1 MAKENNTTFAPD
13 TEKILVRGL
22 NAMTKACDALTK
34 QNETLNKDIEGLK
47 KKISRL
53 SERVLIDKG
62 NDTDVS

>member
-1 MAKENNTTFAPD
+1 MSKENNTIYAPE

-47 KKISRL
+47 KKINRL
-53 SERVLIDKG
+53 SDRVLIDKG